1 MRVSVF
7 GLGYVGCVTA
17 TCLAKAGHEVTGVDA
32 NPEKVAMVNAAAA
45 PVVEP
50 RLGEF
55 LAEVVEAKRL
65 RGTRSG
71 EEAVQNSEVALI
83 CVGTPSRATGQ
94 LDVRSV
100 EQVGREIGYA
110 LRERAG
116 PYTVV
121 LRSTVLP
128 GTTERVLVPALR
140 AGAGRGLAPTVR
152 VAVNPEFMREGTAL
166 RDFAHPPFTLVGC
179 DDPGTAAV
187 LRSLYAEVA
196 APFVHTAVR
205 TAEMVKYV
213 SNAFHAVKVCFANE
227 IGDVC
232 AALGADAQEVMRI
245 FLMDRKL
252 NVSEAYLRPGFA
264 FGGSCLPKD
273 LRALVYAARAADVP
287 LALLSAV
294 LPSNEGQIRPAV
306 EVVLETR
313 KRRIGVVGLAFKPGT
328 DDLRES
334 PMVALVEAL
343 IGKGCDVRIFD
354 PNVAIARLVGAN
366 RRYIEDEIP
375 HIASLIC
382 ESVETLIA
390 HADVLVIGN
399 ASHEAERA
407 LAAAGPHHVVVDLTR
422 GATAADGRSPWKLGA
437 MRKTRMSSESRR
449 SWCRPSP
456 RRPRCPRDTEDFDRS
471 RAALAGMLNPET

>member
-17 TCLAKAGHEVTGVDA
+17 TCLAQAGHEVTGVDA

-50 RLGEF
+50 GLGEV
-55 LAEVVEAKRL
+55 LVEVVEAKRL
-65 RGTRSG
+65 RGTLSS

-94 LDVRSV
+94 LDVRAV
-100 EQVGREIGYA
+100 AQVGREIGSA
-110 LRERAG
+110 LRERTG
-116 PYTVV
+116 PYIVV

-128 GTTERVLVPALR
+128 GTTEGVLVPALR
-140 AGAGRGLAPTVR
+140 AGAGRELAPALR
-152 VAVNPEFMREGTAL
+152 VAVNPEFMREGSSL
-166 RDFAHPPFTLVGC
+166 RDFAQPPLTLVGGG
-179 DDPGTAAV
+179 DSGTASV
-187 LRSLYAEVA
+187 LRSLYAGVA
-196 APFVHTAVR
+196 APFVHTTVK

-213 SNAFHAVKVCFANE
+213 SNAFHALKVCFANE

-232 AALGADAQEVMRI
+232 AALGADAHEVMRI
-245 FLMDRKL
+245 FLTDRKL

-273 LRALVYAARAADVP
+273 LRALVYAGRAADVSLP
-287 LALLSAV
+287 LLAAI
-294 LPSNEGQIRPAV
+294 LPSNEGQIRRAV
-306 EVVLETR
+306 EAVLETR
-313 KRRIGVVGLAFKPGT
+313 KRRIGIVGLSFKPGT

-343 IGKGCDVRIFD
+343 IGKGCHVRIFD
-354 PNVAIARLVGAN
+354 PNVALARLIGAN
-366 RRYIEDEIP
+366 RRYIEEEIP

-382 ESVETLIA
+382 ESVESLVA
-390 HADVLVIGN
+390 HAEVLVVGN
-399 ASHEAERA
+399 ASEEAARA

-422 GATAADGRSPWKLGA
+422 GAI
-437 MRKTRMSSESRR
+437 
-449 SWCRPSP
+449 
-456 RRPRCPRDTEDFDRS
+456 RS
-471 RAALAGMLNPET
+471 R